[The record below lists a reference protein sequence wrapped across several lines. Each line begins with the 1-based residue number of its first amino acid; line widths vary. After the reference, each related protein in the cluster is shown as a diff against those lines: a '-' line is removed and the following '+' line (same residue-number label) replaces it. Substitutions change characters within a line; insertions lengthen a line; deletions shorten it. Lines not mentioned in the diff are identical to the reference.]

1 MLGLVEAPDQ
11 EQASDLE
18 IARMRGIDAVA
29 VRFKRHARCT
39 EHLRRPGEVARD
51 QCDLGLGNDTPR
63 AGYRLFRT
71 EGARGISKEQL
82 RPNEIAELRH
92 SEASKRERRSVVAQG
107 DPLQCPEEIT
117 RC

>member
-1 MLGLVEAPDQ
+1 MGGSRRGREGRRVELSECMLGLVEAPDQ
-11 EQASDLE
+11 EQAPDLE

-29 VRFKRHARCT
+29 LRFQRHARCI

-71 EGARGISKEQL
+71 CLLYTS
-82 RPNEIAELRH
+82 
-92 SEASKRERRSVVAQG
+92 
-107 DPLQCPEEIT
+107 
-117 RC
+117 RCV